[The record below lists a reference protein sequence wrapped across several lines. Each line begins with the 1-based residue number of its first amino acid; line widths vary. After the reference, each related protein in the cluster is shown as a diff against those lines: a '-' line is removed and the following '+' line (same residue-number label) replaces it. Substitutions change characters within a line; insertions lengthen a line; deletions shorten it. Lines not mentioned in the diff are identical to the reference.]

1 MAKAWM
7 KPLIGSAVAGAF
19 LLALLASPVPAQK
32 KEIIEMQ
39 RDIALLTQSQRELQR
54 SLDEKHAVLKTL
66 LEQSLDAINRLQL
79 TMGTLEK
86 NVQDVQANTGAR
98 MDTLSTQVQALAD
111 NLEEVKVRMGRLQ
124 QQMVEAQ
131 GTIQSLD
138 ARLAGGTPLAGGPSA
153 SNQPTTNPPS
163 SPPPSPDVLYSN
175 ALRDLNSGKYD
186 LARQEFL
193 DYLRYY
199 PDTDLASNAQ
209 FYLGEIFYAEKKYRE
224 AIGEYDKVL
233 NNYPRSFK
241 FAAAR
246 LKKALALLELGQRS
260 SGVQELR
267 EVVRRHPGTEEER
280 RARAKLRE
288 LGVSISD

>member
-1 MAKAWM
+1 MVRGWWTPA
-7 KPLIGSAVAGAF
+7 AG
-19 LLALLASPVPAQK
+19 LLLSGALLLILGASPTPAQR
-32 KEIIEMQ
+32 KEILEMQ

-54 SLDEKHAVLKTL
+54 SLDEKHAVLRTL
-66 LEQSLDAINRLQL
+66 LEQSLDAVNRLQL
-79 TMGTLEK
+79 TMATLEK
-86 NVQDVQANTGAR
+86 NVRDVQANTGAR
-98 MDTLSTQVQALAD
+98 MDTLATQVQALAD

-124 QQMVEAQ
+124 QQMVETQ
-131 GTIQSLD
+131 GVMQTLD
-138 ARLAGGTPLAGGPSA
+138 ARLAGGAVPGS
-153 SNQPTTNPPS
+153 PTGTGET
-163 SPPPSPDVLYSN
+163 SPGAPAPRPPSPDVLYSN

-193 DYLRYY
+193 DYLKYY

-209 FYLGEIFYAEKKYRE
+209 FYLGEILYAEKKYQE
-224 AIGEYDKVL
+224 AIAEYDKVL
-233 NNYPRSFK
+233 NHYPKSFK

-246 LKKALALLELGQRS
+246 LKKALALLELGQRA

-288 LGVSISD
+288 LGINLSG

>member
-1 MAKAWM
+1 MTKVWV

-19 LLALLASPVPAQK
+19 LLALLASPAPAQK

-39 RDIALLTQSQRELQR
+39 RDIALLTQAQRELQR

-66 LEQSLDAINRLQL
+66 LEQSLDAVNRLQL

-138 ARLAGGTPLAGGPSA
+138 ARLAGGTPLTSAPTA
-153 SNQPTTNPPS
+153 SNQPPASPPS
-163 SPPPSPDVLYSN
+163 SPPSPDVLYSN

-209 FYLGEIFYAEKKYRE
+209 FYLGEILYAEKKYRE

-288 LGVSISD
+288 LGVSTSD

>member
-1 MAKAWM
+1 MARAWV
-7 KPLIGSAVAGAF
+7 KPLIGSLVAGSF
-19 LLALLASPVPAQK
+19 LLVLLASPVPAQK

-66 LEQSLDAINRLQL
+66 LEQSLDAVNRLQL

-86 NVQDVQANTGAR
+86 AVQDVQANTGAR

-131 GTIQSLD
+131 GVIQSLD
-138 ARLAGGTPLAGGPSA
+138 ARLAGGASLPGEAAASSSA
-153 SNQPTTNPPS
+153 PIAPS

-193 DYLRYY
+193 DYLKYY
-199 PDTDLASNAQ
+199 SDTDLASNAQ
-209 FYLGEIFYAEKKYRE
+209 FYLGEILYVEKKYRE

-233 NNYPRSFK
+233 NNYPKSFK

-260 SGVQELR
+260 SGVRELL

-288 LGVSISD
+288 LGVSVSG

>member
-1 MAKAWM
+1 VTKVWV

-19 LLALLASPVPAQK
+19 LLALLASPAPAQK

-39 RDIALLTQSQRELQR
+39 RDIALLTQAQRELQR

-66 LEQSLDAINRLQL
+66 LEQSLDAVNRLQL

-138 ARLAGGTPLAGGPSA
+138 ARLAGGTPLTSAPTA
-153 SNQPTTNPPS
+153 SNQPPASPPS
-163 SPPPSPDVLYSN
+163 SPPSPDVLYSN

-209 FYLGEIFYAEKKYRE
+209 FYLGEILYAEKKYRE

-288 LGVSISD
+288 LGVSTSD